1 MKYEPRDLP
10 PQRVA
15 ELRRLLRRVE
25 TKEKVSLTLSAE
37 LVQASDLIAGKAR
50 RSALVERALRRYL
63 RGLLRRARDRH
74 DRERID
80 AKASVT
86 NRESDKLLDLQSWPE

>member
-1 MKYEPRDLP
+1 MKYEPGDLSP
-10 PQRVA
+10 PRVA
-15 ELRRLLRRVE
+15 EIRRVLRRAER
-25 TKEKVSLTLSAE
+25 KEKVSLTLSAA
-37 LVQASDLIAGKAR
+37 LVMAADLLAGKAR

-63 RGLLRRARDRH
+63 LGLVRRARDGH

-80 AKASVT
+80 AKATVT

>member
-10 PQRVA
+10 PARVA
-15 ELRRLLRRVE
+15 ELRRVLRRAE
-25 TKEKVSLTLSAE
+25 KKEKVSLTLSAE
-37 LVQASDLIAGKAR
+37 LLVAADMIAGKAR
-50 RSALVERALRRYL
+50 RSALIERALRRYL

-80 AKASVT
+80 AQATVT